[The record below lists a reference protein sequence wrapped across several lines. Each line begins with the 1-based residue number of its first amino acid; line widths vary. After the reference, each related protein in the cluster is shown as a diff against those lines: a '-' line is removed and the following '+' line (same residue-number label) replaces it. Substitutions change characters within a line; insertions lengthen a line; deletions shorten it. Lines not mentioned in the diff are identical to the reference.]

1 MAIRTF
7 AAISLSLM
15 ILGRIADTLVT
26 YAFTPNL
33 ALEANPLASLLG
45 LGWPTLLAVNL
56 LAVAAVAFCTLR
68 WCARP
73 TDYPQSPEVHDL
85 WSFASFAC
93 YGRVYSPLTFLR
105 KRLLSPP
112 TQRGHTLQL
121 IGAVMPL
128 TIAVISAV
136 AVFSWHALYGVTPS
150 AAYVHFY
157 SSLWPIFP
165 YALAIPAMW
174 LAALLFYRL
183 EFRRYQRQHC
193 LDAEPNSA
201 AGDPYEMG
209 SPLADSPV

>member
-33 ALEANPLASLLG
+33 ALEANPLASVLG

-56 LAVAAVAFCTLR
+56 LAIAAVAFCTLR

-73 TDYPQSPEVHDL
+73 TDYQPSAEVHDL

-93 YGRVYSPLTFLR
+93 YGQVYRPLTFLR

-112 TQRGHTLQL
+112 TQRGHTMQL
-121 IGAVMPL
+121 VGAVMPL
-128 TIAVISAV
+128 TIAVISVV
-136 AVFSWHALYGVTPS
+136 AVLSWHALYGATPS
-150 AAYVHFY
+150 AGYTRFY
-157 SSLWPIFP
+157 GSLWPIFP

-183 EFRRYQRQHC
+183 EFRRYQQQC
-193 LDAEPNSA
+193 TDNSCETPA
-201 AGDPYEMG
+201 ASATTGLVCEME
-209 SPLADSPV
+209 AAI